1 MTQLKSNIRYSLV
14 AHFKTDPIFRLA
26 TTMDFRFK
34 GDETSFSNKED
45 ILEAIILFN
54 EKFPADAADQEASIN
69 NSNPTDETR
78 TEVQA
83 KTKIKITKFEQLFGE
98 RFAKRKKV
106 IEGASEIGFETET
119 CSPLK
124 WWDDHKSAFPKL
136 AEIAMKLF
144 TIVTTS
150 ASAKRFYYVIRNSQS
165 SRNEYT
171 AASGFDFRTLM
182 SQSKS
187 LTQLAHRWLGRDH
200 NAIWPTCRYHPLCC

>member
-45 ILEAIILFN
+45 ILEAFVFN
-54 EKFPADAADQEASIN
+54 EKFSADAADQEASIN

-83 KTKIKITKFEQLFGE
+83 KTKTKISKFEQLFGE

-106 IEGASEIGFETET
+106 IEGASEIGFEVSSYLALGDHCESQTET

-124 WWDDHKSAFPKL
+124 GWDDHKSAFPKL

-150 ASAKRFYYVIRNSQS
+150 ASAKRVFSVAGNII
-165 SRNEYT
+165 T
-171 AASGFDFRTLM
+171 AKRSNISPELVDMIIFLYE
-182 SQSKS
+182 KS
-187 LTQLAHRWLGRDH
+187 
-200 NAIWPTCRYHPLCC
+200 